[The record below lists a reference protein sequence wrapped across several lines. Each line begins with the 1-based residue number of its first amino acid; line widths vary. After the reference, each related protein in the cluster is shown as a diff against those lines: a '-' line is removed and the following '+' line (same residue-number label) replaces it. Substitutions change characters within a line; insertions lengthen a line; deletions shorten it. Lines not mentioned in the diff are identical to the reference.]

1 MFAMIIVIFVL
12 RFLGFLVTFKSTLQ
26 QTKMQELNLKK
37 AAIDAKYAP
46 YKGNKQMQARQRQEV
61 AEMYKKEGV
70 SPMGA
75 FTSVLIVMP
84 LFLAI

>member
-1 MFAMIIVIFVL
+1 
-12 RFLGFLVTFKSTLQ
+12 
-26 QTKMQELNLKK
+26 MQELNLKK